1 MGGTTPHTTPLGKK
15 GGNEKALSQA
25 RGLRK
30 ASEIQESPSG
40 APEVVQPVGYCR
52 NEFGDGESRPLA
64 TLCCPRNVPASVQ
77 SSSCCTLNLG
87 APRNLTP
94 VRFCLFY
101 HYVKKKSRLSS
112 QPGQGLVSRP
122 GGGHAPGAAPARGE
136 RLRLPRAVVG

>member
-25 RGLRK
+25 RGLGK
-30 ASEIQESPSG
+30 AAEIQESPSG

-52 NEFGDGESRPLA
+52 NEFGDILLPS
-64 TLCCPRNVPASVQ
+64 NVPASVQ

-136 RLRLPRAVVG
+136 GLRLPRAVVG